1 MSLFIMIGH
10 DRPDS
15 AERRVRNREQHL
27 AHIGALDRD
36 GRIAYAGPIRDDA
49 DERSIGS
56 VIVLSAAG
64 LEEARSLVD
73 RDPYVTAGVFE
84 SVSVSPFKQV
94 LPAES

>member
-1 MSLFIMIGH
+1 MSLFVMIGR

-27 AHIGALDRD
+27 AHISTLDRE

-56 VIVLSAAG
+56 VIVLSAASM
-64 LEEARSLVD
+64 EEARSLVD

-84 SVSVSPFKQV
+84 SVSVNVFKQV

>member
-1 MSLFIMIGH
+1 MSLFIMIGF

-15 AERRVRNREQHL
+15 AERRVRIREQHL
-27 AHIGALDRD
+27 AHISGLDRE

-56 VIVLSAAG
+56 VIVLSAAS
-64 LEEARSLVD
+64 LEEARTLVD

-94 LPAES
+94 FPVES